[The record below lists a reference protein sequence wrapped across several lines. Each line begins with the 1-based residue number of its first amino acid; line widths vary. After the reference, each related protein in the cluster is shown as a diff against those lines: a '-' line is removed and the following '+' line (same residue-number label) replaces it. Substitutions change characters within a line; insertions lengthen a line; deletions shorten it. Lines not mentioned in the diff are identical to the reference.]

1 MARIGCIVVADFSI
15 AAVVRANPG
24 LADAVLVLARSTAAH
39 AEIDCVSPRARALGV
54 RAGMTL
60 AQARAISSAL
70 VPAAPS
76 PAAERSAA
84 AALADAAE
92 SVSPVVEP
100 GESGCVWLD
109 LAGLERLYGGEEEI
123 AAEIIRR
130 VRRVGMEAAVGIAAG
145 RELANLA
152 ARCGGARCV
161 PAGREREFI
170 DWLPLDMLA
179 LGAAPGGEEL
189 EVRLKR
195 WGLRRLGDLARL
207 DPDAIGSRL
216 GRRGTELV
224 RIARGAPSRPIA
236 ARTRTEVFAE
246 AVELDYGIDNL
257 EPLGFVLRAAL
268 ERLAARLS
276 LRGFAGGDILLAL
289 GLVDHRVASRRV
301 AVAAPTCD
309 ARAMLALVMLAL
321 EAAAPEAAVET
332 IRIEITPRA
341 PRPAQADM
349 FLPPAPAPDKLATA
363 LARLAAMCGPDHV
376 GALAPE
382 NSHRPDAM
390 RIAPFDPPAPTDCAS
405 PSGRGRARPN
415 AASGRAGEGPV
426 CAAGAARGVA
436 KLVIRTLRPALEVEV
451 MCSRGGPEFVR
462 GPNLAAR
469 VVSAAGPWRRD
480 GEWWKTGGDER
491 LAEEAEHN
499 DGRAPYDCASPAGRG
514 RAYPSEAKERAGE
527 GEPPQD
533 PATAP
538 SPARQGEYAKKE
550 TTLTRDSFS
559 GRSASQGA
567 RSIMEAERLEESA
580 AGFVRDYYEL
590 ALDDGGVYRVFRDAR
605 AHRWFVDGVY
615 D

>member
-1 MARIGCIVVADFSI
+1 MSRIGCIVVADFSI
-15 AAVVRANPG
+15 AAIVRANPE

-70 VPAAPS
+70 AVAAPS
-76 PAAERSAA
+76 PAAERSAI

-123 AAEIIRR
+123 ASELIRR

-152 ARCGGARCV
+152 ARCGGARIV

-170 DWLPLDMLA
+170 DWLPLDMLG

-224 RIARGAPSRPIA
+224 RIARGALSRPIA
-236 ARTRTEVFAE
+236 ARIRTEVFAE

-268 ERLAARLS
+268 ERLSARLS
-276 LRGFAGGDILLAL
+276 VRGFAAGDILLAL
-289 GLVDHRVASRRV
+289 GLIDHRVASRRV
-301 AVAAPTCD
+301 ALAAPTRD
-309 ARAMLALVMLAL
+309 ARAMLTLVMLAL
-321 EAAAPEAAVET
+321 EGAPPEAAVET

-363 LARLAAMCGPDHV
+363 LARLAAMCGPEHV
-376 GALAPE
+376 GALVPE

-390 RIAPFDPPAPTDCAS
+390 RTAPFDPPAPGPEDS
-405 PSGRGRARPN
+405 RQNG
-415 AASGRAGEGPV
+415 AAS
-426 CAAGAARGVA
+426 ARCVA
-436 KLVIRTLRPALEVEV
+436 KLVIRTLRPAVEVEV

-462 GPNLAAR
+462 GQNIAAR

-480 GEWWKTGGDER
+480 GEWWKTSS
-491 LAEEAEHN
+491 
-499 DGRAPYDCASPAGRG
+499 DCASP
-514 RAYPSEAKERAGE
+514 
-527 GEPPQD
+527 
-533 PATAP
+533 TASAAP
-538 SPARQGEYAKKE
+538 
-550 TTLTRDSFS
+550 RDTFS
-559 GRSASQGA
+559 GSSALD
-567 RSIMEAERLEESA
+567 AEECA
-580 AGFVRDYYEL
+580 GGFVRDYYEL